1 MSPRP
6 ILLVH
11 GAWHGTWCWAPL
23 QAELDRLGVASW
35 AIDLP
40 GHGLS
45 TERLGDLHTDAD
57 AVVAALGAVRDGADG
72 DGVVLVGHS
81 YGGGVITEAATR
93 AVAKDLPIAH
103 LVYLTAYATC
113 AGESVGGLAAA
124 LPRENTPLGTVMQA
138 QDDGTFGISP
148 VDRATDVFY
157 GHCTPEQAATAFARL
172 SRQHGASFAQ
182 PGTGNP
188 RDTIPSTYVVC
199 TDDRAIHPN
208 HQRIMATRCGAVH
221 ELPTDHSPFMSMPAE
236 TAAILARIAGA

>member
-11 GAWHGTWCWAPL
+11 GAWHGAWCWSAV

-45 TERLGDLHTDAD
+45 TEPLADLHTDAD
-57 AVVAALGAVRDGADG
+57 AVVAALGALDSSIGS

-81 YGGGVITEAATR
+81 YGGGVITEAGAR
-93 AVAKDLPIAH
+93 ALAKGLPIAH
-103 LVYLTAYATC
+103 LVYLTAYAID
-113 AGESVGGLAAA
+113 AGQSVGGLAAA
-124 LPRENTPLGTVMQA
+124 LPREDTPLGTVMQPG
-138 QDDGTFGISP
+138 DDGTFGISP
-148 VDRATDVFY
+148 AERAADVFY
-157 GHCTPEQAATAFARL
+157 GHCTAEQAATAFARL

-182 PGTGNP
+182 PATGNP

-208 HQRIMATRCGAVH
+208 HQRIMAARCGALH
-221 ELPTDHSPFMSMPAE
+221 ELATDHSPFMSMPAE
-236 TAAILARIAGA
+236 TAAVLAGIAGA